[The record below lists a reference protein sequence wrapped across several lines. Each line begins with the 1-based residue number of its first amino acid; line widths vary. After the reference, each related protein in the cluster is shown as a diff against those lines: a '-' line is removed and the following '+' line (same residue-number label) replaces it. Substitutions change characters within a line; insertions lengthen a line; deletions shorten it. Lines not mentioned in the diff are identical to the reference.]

1 MLFISGGVYLCFLG
15 AANPVVSLFNSE
27 QNMQLQQIAETGLK
41 LYFTAIIFVGF
52 NIVVSTYFTSTEK
65 ALPAQIVSLSRG
77 FIVII
82 PMAFSMSFLFGM
94 TGVWLSYPF
103 TEGMVALTG
112 AILYKKSGGGKNVQR
127 NAKEKTSF
135 N

>member
-1 MLFISGGVYLCFLG
+1 
-15 AANPVVSLFNSE
+15 
-27 QNMQLQQIAETGLK
+27 MQLQQIAETGLK

-94 TGVWLSYPF
+94 IGVWLSYPF